1 MNDPIR
7 RGTLEM
13 TSAMLICGTIG
24 WLVLLSGQPVLDVV
38 FWRCVF
44 GFAALLVACAVL
56 GFLRRGSLGRE
67 AFLLALLSGVFIV
80 GNWVLLFASYSR
92 ASIAIGTAVY
102 NVQPFMLV
110 GLGAAF
116 LGEKVTAR
124 KLGWLGLS
132 FAGMLAIVSA
142 HGDSDAP
149 RGDYLFGILLALAA
163 ALLYAFAALIV
174 KRLQGT
180 PPHLIALIQVG
191 TGVLMLA
198 PLANLAE
205 LPRGVAPWASLATL
219 GIVHTGLM
227 YVLLYGAIQKLPTAL
242 TGALS
247 FIYPVAAILV
257 DWLVFEHRLSL
268 AQWLGVAAILLAAA
282 GMQMAHDRGLRG
294 ALQARFGLSFSLAFG
309 VGKEFYDS
317 RSAGSGW
324 SWKDLAWDLA
334 GAADLAMAFYNPIS
348 RARPWQLGR
357 ALEIVARHRS
367 PQTLVV
373 LGRDIGRPGE
383 RLLRTTLGELRAEQ
397 VDMRTLVIIGS
408 STTRSFPRAD
418 GEAWV
423 YTPRWYPSE

>member
-1 MNDPIR
+1 MEGWKTTLDNHRPVLRESAHERSDPSRYAGNDFGHADLR
-7 RGTLEM
+7 HH
-13 TSAMLICGTIG
+13 
-24 WLVLLSGQPVLDVV
+24 WLAGAALRQPVLDVV

-44 GFAALLVACAVL
+44 GFATLLVACAAL

-132 FAGMLAIVSA
+132 FAGMLAIVNA
-142 HGDSDAP
+142 HGDSGAP

-205 LPRGVAPWASLATL
+205 LPRDVAPWASLATL

-282 GMQMAHDRGLRG
+282 GMQ
-294 ALQARFGLSFSLAFG
+294 Q
-309 VGKEFYDS
+309 
-317 RSAGSGW
+317 GW
-324 SWKDLAWDLA
+324 SVRL
-334 GAADLAMAFYNPIS
+334 P
-348 RARPWQLGR
+348 RPAVRRG
-357 ALEIVARHRS
+357 
-367 PQTLVV
+367 
-373 LGRDIGRPGE
+373 
-383 RLLRTTLGELRAEQ
+383 
-397 VDMRTLVIIGS
+397 
-408 STTRSFPRAD
+408 
-418 GEAWV
+418 
-423 YTPRWYPSE
+423 